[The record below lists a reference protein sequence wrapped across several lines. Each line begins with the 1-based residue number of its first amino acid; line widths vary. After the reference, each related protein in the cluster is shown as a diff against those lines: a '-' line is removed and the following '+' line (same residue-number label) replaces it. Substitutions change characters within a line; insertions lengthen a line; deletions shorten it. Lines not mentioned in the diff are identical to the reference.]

1 MNMKTASSLTIPA
14 GNLQP
19 RNLDSVITIAV
30 GGGVMVGFLESYSIM
45 PDGKSMDLKLKGCE
59 TVSVPTRLEIELAR
73 SSDYNMRVASSLTQ
87 GELLTELLAA
97 TNKMLAVAKESD
109 DALHDIADALDT
121 DVPDTPA
128 ALSAVTPLTL
138 AAA

>member
-1 MNMKTASSLTIPA
+1 MKTASSLTIPA